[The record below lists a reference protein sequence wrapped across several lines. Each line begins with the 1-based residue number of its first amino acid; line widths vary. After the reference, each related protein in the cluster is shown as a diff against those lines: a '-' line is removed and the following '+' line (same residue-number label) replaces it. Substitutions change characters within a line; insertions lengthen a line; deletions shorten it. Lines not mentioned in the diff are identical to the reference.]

1 MMSHALRA
9 PMRIAAGHFPLPPTD
24 DSALEQICERII
36 DAGLAGAR
44 WVIFPEGC
52 LPGYP
57 AWVWGL
63 HSGTD
68 PQLDTV
74 RAEVFANAIQIPSDT
89 TDRLCSIALRA
100 QVNVVIG
107 VIEREGTDDHVT
119 MYSTLLVI
127 TAQGLIVGRYRT
139 SLAHEATQRM
149 WIPAQA
155 ETSIHESLGVSRIGG
170 I

>member
-1 MMSHALRA
+1 MMSHALGGPIRS
-9 PMRIAAGHFPLPPTD
+9 AAGHATLTPTD
-24 DSALEQICERII
+24 DSALEQVCERIV

-63 HSGTD
+63 HFGID
-68 PQLDTV
+68 PQLDAL
-74 RAEVFANAIQIPSDT
+74 RAEVLANAIQIPSDA
-89 TDRLCSIALRA
+89 TDRLCSVALRA

-107 VIEREGTDDHVT
+107 VIEREGADEHVM
-119 MYSTLLVI
+119 MYSTMLFI
-127 TAQGLIVGRYRT
+127 SAQGIIVGRYRT
-139 SLAHEATQRM
+139 SLAHEATQRV

-155 ETSIHESLGVSRIGG
+155 EAPIHESLRVSRISG

>member
-1 MMSHALRA
+1 
-9 PMRIAAGHFPLPPTD
+9 MRSAAGHFPLPPTD
-24 DSALEQICERII
+24 DSALEQVCERII

-57 AWVWGL
+57 AWVWAL
-63 HSGTD
+63 HSGID
-68 PQLDTV
+68 PQIDTL
-74 RAEVFANAIQIPSDT
+74 RAEVVANAIHIPSDA
-89 TDRLCSIALRA
+89 TDRLCSIAQRA

-107 VIEREGTDDHVT
+107 VIERDGTDDRLT
-119 MYSTLLVI
+119 TYSSLLVI

-139 SLAHEATQRM
+139 PLAREAAQGV
-149 WIPAQA
+149 WIPARA
-155 ETSIHESLGVSRIGG
+155 EASIHESLGVSRIGG

>member
-1 MMSHALRA
+1 MMSHALRG
-9 PMRIAAGHFPLPPTD
+9 PIRSAAGHFPLPPTD
-24 DSALEQICERII
+24 DSALEQVCEWVI

-57 AWVWGL
+57 AWVWAL
-63 HSGTD
+63 HSGID
-68 PQLDTV
+68 PLLDTL
-74 RAEVFANAIQIPSDT
+74 RAEVAANAIHIPSDA

-107 VIEREGTDDHVT
+107 VIECDGTDDHLT
-119 MYSTLLVI
+119 AHSTLLVI
-127 TAQGLIVGRYRT
+127 TAQGHIVGRYRT
-139 SLAHEATQRM
+139 PLAREAAQWV
-149 WIPAQA
+149 WIPARA
-155 ETSIHESLGVSRIGG
+155 EAPGSEDAVVSRIGG

>member
-1 MMSHALRA
+1 MSHALRA
-9 PMRIAAGHFPLPPTD
+9 PIYITASHFPLTPTG
-24 DSALEQICERII
+24 DSALEQVCERIV

-57 AWVWGL
+57 AWVWAL
-63 HSGTD
+63 HSGID
-68 PQLDTV
+68 PQLDRL
-74 RAEVFANAIQIPSDT
+74 RAEALENAIHIPSDA

-107 VIEREGTDDHVT
+107 VIERVAIDDHLT
-119 MYSTLLVI
+119 TYSTLLVI
-127 TAQGLIVGRYRT
+127 TAQGRIVGTYRT
-139 SLAHEATQRM
+139 ALASMSQQWIWFPAEDEA
-149 WIPAQA
+149 PDGEGAV
-155 ETSIHESLGVSRIGG
+155 VSRIGG